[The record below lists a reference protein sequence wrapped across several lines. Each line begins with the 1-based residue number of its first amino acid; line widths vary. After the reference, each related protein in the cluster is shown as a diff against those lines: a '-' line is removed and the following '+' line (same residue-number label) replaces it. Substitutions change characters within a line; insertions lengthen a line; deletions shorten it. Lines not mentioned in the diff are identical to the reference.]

1 MFNFISKASVF
12 PLLKFLGNVSYGEEV
27 VMYALALDEGTL
39 ARGDKCVHEWR
50 ET

>member
-27 VMYALALDEGTL
+27 VMYASALDEGTL
-39 ARGDKCVHEWR
+39 ARGDKGVHERR